1 MSSTTHECVDLN
13 HIGGECVAPVTED
26 RRLVGSTKEPADER
40 RARLTKQ
47 IGLVIMGS
55 MGHFSLGATLTW
67 PSPALSDMA
76 TNNATLVGTQM
87 VLSTAEM
94 DMTGSLVSLGSLLG
108 SWVCGWIVTRL
119 GRLRALQMI
128 IVPFLLGW
136 LANAF
141 APNPLVLL
149 IARFVLGMACGASS
163 VAGTLYVIELADAS
177 VRGMMASIPTL
188 GIVLGGLYTV
198 GLGYVLEWHYLALVC
213 SLPPIMFFV
222 CTFCLP
228 DSPSFL
234 VVKGSPEKALKI
246 LRKLRGPYADIG
258 SEVADLEK
266 RNQATSGGW
275 RALLKRYIVMRMAV
289 IDILFFLQQFCGNY
303 VFMVHTSRVLQA
315 SGVRWDPDMVTVIVG
330 VVRVLGTL
338 VAFVLIDRTGRR
350 YCLVLSHAI
359 NSSALVILG
368 IYVHLAEASQSE
380 DDTYSRLSWIPLTC
394 VLVVMFAINMG
405 AHPVPF
411 ILCAEY
417 FPTNIRGQASSLCYI
432 FGTVFAFMGLQLYS
446 PMQETLS
453 QAGLYWFYSAI
464 SCLGVIFTFLVVE
477 ETSRKAVG

>member
-1 MSSTTHECVDLN
+1 MSLGATLCPQEEK
-13 HIGGECVAPVTED
+13 IWGGECVAPVTED

-188 GIVLGGLYTV
+188 GIVLGG
-198 GLGYVLEWHYLALVC
+198 
-213 SLPPIMFFV
+213 
-222 CTFCLP
+222 
-228 DSPSFL
+228 
-234 VVKGSPEKALKI
+234 
-246 LRKLRGPYADIG
+246 
-258 SEVADLEK
+258 
-266 RNQATSGGW
+266 
-275 RALLKRYIVMRMAV
+275 
-289 IDILFFLQQFCGNY
+289 
-303 VFMVHTSRVLQA
+303 
-315 SGVRWDPDMVTVIVG
+315 
-330 VVRVLGTL
+330 
-338 VAFVLIDRTGRR
+338 
-350 YCLVLSHAI
+350 
-359 NSSALVILG
+359 
-368 IYVHLAEASQSE
+368 
-380 DDTYSRLSWIPLTC
+380 
-394 VLVVMFAINMG
+394 
-405 AHPVPF
+405 
-411 ILCAEY
+411 
-417 FPTNIRGQASSLCYI
+417 
-432 FGTVFAFMGLQLYS
+432 
-446 PMQETLS
+446 
-453 QAGLYWFYSAI
+453 
-464 SCLGVIFTFLVVE
+464 
-477 ETSRKAVG
+477 